1 MKLSEFGEK
10 FTGESGITSL
20 MDDLGNALASG
31 EDLIMMGG
39 GNPAHIPEIETV
51 LKKRM
56 DKILSDKDTFR
67 RLIGIYDPPLG
78 NSEFITYLAALFR
91 KESGWNITEKN
102 IGLTN
107 GSQSA
112 FFALFN
118 MFAGK
123 FKDGQKKQIRL
134 PLSPEYIG
142 YADAGLTDD
151 FFISAK
157 PKIDF
162 TDEKRFK
169 YHVDFDSF
177 EIGEETGAICVSR
190 PTNPTGNV
198 LTDAEVQRLNEMSQ
212 IHEIPL
218 ILDNAYGLP
227 FPGLIF
233 REATPFWS
241 ENTIVCM
248 SLSKLGLPAARTGI
262 VIAEE
267 KIIKGLSGINA
278 ILNLSTGGFGSM
290 MAMDIVKSG
299 EIITL
304 SNEVIRPFYQQKLNN
319 ALETV
324 KKEFK
329 DIDCFVHEPEGA
341 MFMWLWFKG
350 LPISSFELYE
360 RLKKR
365 KVVVVSG
372 HYFFPGIKEDWQHS
386 RECLRITYSQD
397 EGKVRQG
404 LKIIAEEVRK
414 AYNEG

>member
-1 MKLSEFGEK
+1 MELSDFGKK
-10 FTGESGITSL
+10 FAGESGITSL

-39 GNPAHIPEIETV
+39 GNPAHIPEVEIAF
-51 LKKRM
+51 KNRM
-56 DKILSDKDTFR
+56 EKILNNKDAFR

-78 NSEFITYLAALFR
+78 NREFITHLTSLFR
-91 KESGWNITEKN
+91 KEFGWNITEKN

-123 FKDGQKKQIRL
+123 FEGGKNKQIRL
-134 PLSPEYIG
+134 PLAPEYIG
-142 YADAGLTDD
+142 YSDAGITDD

-162 TDEKRFK
+162 TGEKRFK
-169 YHVDFDSF
+169 YRVDFDSF
-177 EIGEETGAICVSR
+177 DIGEETGAICVSR

-198 LTDAEVQRLNEMSQ
+198 LTDDEVQRLDELAIQ
-212 IHEIPL
+212 HDIPL

-233 REATPFWS
+233 REARPFWND
-241 ENTIVCM
+241 NTIVCM

-262 VIAEE
+262 VIADE
-267 KIIKGLSGINA
+267 KIIRGLSGINA

-290 MAMDIVKSG
+290 IAMDIVKSG
-299 EIITL
+299 EIITI
-304 SNEVIRPFYQQKLNN
+304 SNEIIRPYYQKKLDN
-319 ALETV
+319 ALEAV
-324 KKEFK
+324 KDEFS
-329 DIDCFVHEPEGA
+329 DMECFIHEPEGA
-341 MFMWLWFKG
+341 MFMWLWFKD
-350 LPISSFELYE
+350 LPISSLELYE

-365 KVVVVSG
+365 GVVVVSG
-372 HYFFPGIKEDWQHS
+372 HYFFPGIKESWQHS
-386 RECLRITYSQD
+386 TECLRITYSQD
-397 EGKVRQG
+397 EEKVRQG
-404 LKIIAEEVRK
+404 LKIIAEEARK
-414 AYNEG
+414 AYSEH